1 MSLSLIDFVSTWGLL
16 IIEQRVEGGC
26 QNSGAYH
33 AARRR
38 QVRVRC
44 TRFFE
49 NEAGP
54 TESGFAWKSA
64 KIPQD
69 AGPGE
74 KGAIARNWL
83 NRKEQDLARAA
94 AAREYG
100 LKAAPAKANRG
111 LRGF

>member
-1 MSLSLIDFVSTWGLL
+1 MLKLTRVSRRK
-16 IIEQRVEGGC
+16 E
-26 QNSGAYH
+26 
-33 AARRR
+33 AAG
-38 QVRVRC
+38 
-44 TRFFE
+44 TRAVHPVFQ

-100 LKAAPAKANRG
+100 LQAAPAKANRG